1 MRNSTSFLFGN
12 GTWIERGVTMLVE
25 INLLP
30 KREPKTSALFAIT
43 LILLFLFAI
52 GASLVFW
59 QARTNE
65 ASLQELDR
73 EIEAVQKLNTALQGK
88 ITEKENNDSFA
99 ELQSAVTWA
108 EEFTPETV
116 RLLRSLIAL
125 LPEQGFIQFFN
136 YNDKGTINLRIQV
149 ESSRDAAYFLS
160 SLKQSEW
167 VRNASVI
174 FIETAKKDE
183 TATDKDIESATVMP
197 AYFAEFEIHFNK
209 EFFTQRNDSSGGD
222 ET

>member
-1 MRNSTSFLFGN
+1 
-12 GTWIERGVTMLVE
+12 MLVE

-30 KREPKTSALFAIT
+30 KKEPKTSALFAIT

-52 GASLVFW
+52 GGSLVFW

-65 ASLQELDR
+65 ASLQELNR
-73 EIEAVQKLNTALQGK
+73 EIEAVQKLNTALQSQ
-88 ITEKENNDSFA
+88 ITEKENSDSFA
-99 ELQSAVTWA
+99 ELQSAVIWT

-125 LPEQGFIQFFN
+125 LPEQGFIQFLN
-136 YNDKGTINLRIQV
+136 YNDKGTVNVRIQA

-167 VRNASVI
+167 VTNASVLS
-174 FIETAKKDE
+174 IEAVKKDE
-183 TATDKDIESATVMP
+183 TATGKDIESATVMP
-197 AYFAEFEIHFNK
+197 AYFAEFEIHVNK
-209 EFFTQRNDSSGGD
+209 EFFTQGNESSGGD

>member
-1 MRNSTSFLFGN
+1 
-12 GTWIERGVTMLVE
+12 MLVE

-30 KREPKTSALFAIT
+30 KKEPKTSALFAIT
-43 LILLFLFAI
+43 LFLLFLFAI

-59 QARTNE
+59 QARINE

-73 EIEAVQKLNTALQGK
+73 EIEAVQKLNTALQSK
-88 ITEKENNDSFA
+88 ITEKENSDSFA
-99 ELQSAVTWA
+99 ELQSAVIWA

-136 YNDKGTINLRIQV
+136 YQDKGTVKVRIQV

-167 VRNASVI
+167 VRNASV
-174 FIETAKKDE
+174 FSIEAVKKDE
-183 TATDKDIESATVMP
+183 TAKDKDIESAAVMP
-197 AYFAEFEIHFNK
+197 AYFAEFEISFNK
-209 EFFTQRNDSSGGD
+209 EFFTQGNESSGGD